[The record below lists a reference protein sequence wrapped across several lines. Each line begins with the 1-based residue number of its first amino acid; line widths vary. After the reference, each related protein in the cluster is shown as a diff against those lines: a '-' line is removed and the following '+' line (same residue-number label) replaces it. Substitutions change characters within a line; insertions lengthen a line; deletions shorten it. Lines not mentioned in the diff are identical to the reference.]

1 MLDQAKPA
9 IVWAFVENNR
19 HLEIAQACA
28 PRKIHL
34 VFEKPLASVYND
46 ALGIRDLARKHG
58 IQVMTNYQMAWWL
71 RSMPPKPRLIAAT
84 WAMSGACAESGERGA
99 VGPEVRTRR
108 IHEKP
113 PDRSGGFLEGGAM
126 QPGV

>member
-34 VFEKPLASVYND
+34 MVEKPLASVYKD
-46 ALGIRDLARKHG
+46 AVCCQSQG
-58 IQVMTNYQMAWWL
+58 
-71 RSMPPKPRLIAAT
+71 
-84 WAMSGACAESGERGA
+84 
-99 VGPEVRTRR
+99 
-108 IHEKP
+108 
-113 PDRSGGFLEGGAM
+113 
-126 QPGV
+126 